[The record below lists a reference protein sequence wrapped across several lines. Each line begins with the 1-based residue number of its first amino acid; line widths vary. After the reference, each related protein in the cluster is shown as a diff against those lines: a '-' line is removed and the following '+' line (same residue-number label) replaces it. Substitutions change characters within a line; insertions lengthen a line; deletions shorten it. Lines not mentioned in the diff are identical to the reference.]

1 MRRHAIYPGSFDPI
15 TNGHCDIV
23 QRALMIFDEVYIGVI
38 ENPQKKTLFSIE
50 ERIHIIKKL
59 FEDNPR
65 VHVEGFE
72 GLLVDFAKIKNIYTM
87 IRGLRAVSDFD
98 YECQMSHTNRHLSPQ
113 LDTVFLMTDAKYSYL
128 SSSLVKQV
136 ARYRGDISQF
146 VPTAVETILKDRY
159 YE

>member
-15 TNGHCDIV
+15 TNGHCDII

-38 ENPQKKTLFSIE
+38 ENPDKKTLFSIE
-50 ERIHIIKKL
+50 ERIQMIQSL
-59 FEDNPR
+59 FKDNAR

-98 YECQMSHTNRHLSPQ
+98 YECQMSHTNRHLCPQ

-136 ARYRGDISQF
+136 ARYCGNISQF
-146 VPTAVETILKDRY
+146 VPASVESVLKDRY